1 MKKIILTMFAVLTL
15 LTGCNYDPNALMYG
29 ETRHI
34 GIIEGRYTAWCKGMV
49 YEFVFSQEPEKN
61 KEVRMTLNIY
71 NEPQFSSTEAPDAVF
86 RGSCILV
93 SKIHEE
99 NYITKEKFDSYNV
112 YEIMLDKQ
120 NSSNFKT
127 SMFTGRVMVQIL
139 DRAISDASEYD
150 FAGNIRPSVGVPFS
164 FNL

>member
-1 MKKIILTMFAVLTL
+1 MNSFL
-15 LTGCNYDPNALMYG
+15 
-29 ETRHI
+29 
-34 GIIEGRYTAWCKGMV
+34 
-49 YEFVFSQEPEKN
+49 Q
-61 KEVRMTLNIY
+61 MTLNVY

-120 NSSNFKT
+120 NSSNFTT
-127 SMFTGRVMVQIL
+127 SMFNGRVMVQIR
-139 DRAISDASEYD
+139 DRAISDAGEYD
-150 FAGNIRPSVGVPFS
+150 FSRNIRPSVGSTLLFQPLDDWNEKRTTPRLSKTLALSGRFVNIIPYFIS
-164 FNL
+164 TTMFIESETLKS